1 MHDLY
6 QAPAL
11 ILTVLL
17 VPAFGHLFLRTRDVR
32 NLLWFLAFV
41 LVVVRGALLYSTGN
55 WTFLSSSIPWSAGVG
70 ESCALVAAALF
81 LGSLS
86 PLSFRIGRFRVLYA
100 VPFTVPL
107 VIYALLA
114 HWVYRGVVPQ
124 GTMFWL
130 FPFLGFCSILVAVL
144 WGRAKGSLPAW
155 IGLVICVV
163 FGALAVSFYFR
174 DGLLWPLVLAESGT
188 YFLAALLVLSVF
200 RRVSPGVVLSF
211 LGFLFWSVPV
221 LLVSP
226 RAQDPATH
234 LLLLRLIVLA
244 KVATALGLI
253 LLALENQLAANE
265 AARQREHRARRELE
279 AYSGLELSRRRVE
292 DFDRQGDHIC
302 ETVATHSRFSRV
314 ALILLHSTG
323 MYRLAGAAGFDGAT
337 LKALD
342 ALVARISL
350 AEFLQSSPAAP
361 AAENSQALRIDLH
374 PWMGPGD
381 DLERLHFTS
390 VTAVPLQGRAT
401 LEGAL
406 LLAGDKENG
415 STELLRHDDLAPIEM
430 LAARM
435 QSIRTEARMLEK
447 LIDSEKFAGIGQLAG
462 NVSQQLNNPLTVIL
476 GYASLLG
483 EAPAGSPQQR
493 KPIEAIL
500 SAARSMRSTL
510 ESLQRVAR
518 TPTGQLIAVS
528 LPELLNDI
536 EQLHRSE
543 FRQRSIQFQVLA
555 PESLPRVLCQPQQ
568 LRQAILH
575 GLQFAMGAVEAL
587 KAEEKRA
594 VSVEAAAAG
603 PRVRI
608 TIAHSGA
615 PFENPETALNPLT
628 PAHAAAGNISGLALS
643 LCANILR
650 ENNGQATAVNLESGG
665 AAILLDLEAT
675 WS

>member
-11 ILTVLL
+11 ILTILL
-17 VPAFGHLFLRTRDVR
+17 VPAFGHLFLRTRDIR

-41 LVVVRGALLYSTGN
+41 LVVVRGLLLYSTGN
-55 WTFLSSSIPWSAGVG
+55 WAFLSESTPWSAALA

-86 PLSFRIGRFRVLYA
+86 PLSFRMGRSRVLYA

-114 HWVYRGVVPQ
+114 CWVFRGTVPR
-124 GTMFWL
+124 GPMFWV
-130 FPFLGFCSILVAVL
+130 FPLLGFCSILVAIL

-155 IGLVICVV
+155 IGLVICLV

-188 YFLAALLVLSVF
+188 YLLAALLVCSVF
-200 RRVSPGVVLSF
+200 RRVSPGVGLSF
-211 LGFLFWSVPV
+211 LGFLFWSIPV
-221 LLVSP
+221 LMLSP
-226 RAQDPATH
+226 RAQQPDTH

-253 LLALENQLAANE
+253 LLALENELGANE
-265 AARQREHRARRELE
+265 AARQRERRARNELE
-279 AYSGLELSRRRVE
+279 AYAGLDLSRRRVE
-292 DFDRQGDHIC
+292 DFDRLGEHIC
-302 ETVATHSRFSRV
+302 EMVATHSRFSRV
-314 ALILLHSTG
+314 ALVLLHSTG

-342 ALVARISL
+342 SLVARISL
-350 AEFLQSSPAAP
+350 AEFLQSAAP
-361 AAENSQALRIDLH
+361 AAENSQAVRIDLH
-374 PWMGPGD
+374 AWMGPGD

-390 VTAVPLQGRAT
+390 VTVVPLQGRAA

-406 LLAGDKENG
+406 LLAGDKEND
-415 STELLRHDDLAPIEM
+415 STKLLRHDDLAPIEM

-447 LIDSEKFAGIGQLAG
+447 LIDSEKFAGIGQITG

-476 GYASLLG
+476 GYASLLE
-483 EAPAGSPQQR
+483 EAPNRPPQER

-500 SAARSMRSTL
+500 TAARSMRSTL

-518 TPTGQLIAVS
+518 TPTGQLTAIA
-528 LPELLNDI
+528 LPELLNDM
-536 EQLHRSE
+536 EQLHRSD
-543 FRQRSIQFQVLA
+543 FRQRSIEFHVLA
-555 PESLPRVLCQPQQ
+555 PDDLPRALCQPQQ

-575 GLQFAMGAVEAL
+575 CMQFALAAVENL
-587 KAEEKRA
+587 KPEEKR
-594 VSVEAAAAG
+594 SVTLEAAG
-603 PRVRI
+603 TGSNVRI

-615 PFENPETALNPLT
+615 PFARPEHAFDPLT
-628 PAHAAAGNISGLALS
+628 PAQAAAGNISGLGLS

-650 ENNGQATAVNLESGG
+650 ENNGHATAVNLDPTG
-665 AAILLDLEAT
+665 AAIILELEAA
-675 WS
+675 